1 LLPEFAVRLEQKTG
15 QVIDPPFRP
24 SNHFRSMIAGG
35 GPLDVLDIRDQASGI
50 VMRHRRIVAPLAD
63 AVRLAAM
70 PQKMLLRNMRQ

>member
-15 QVIDPPFRP
+15 QAIDPPFRP

-50 VMRHRRIVAPLAD
+50 VMAWSHRWPMRYHL
-63 AVRLAAM
+63 R
-70 PQKMLLRNMRQ
+70 QRRKKMLLRNMRQ